1 MDDLLQAAEVLN
13 DNEIVYLQQNNLMT
27 VQLSTYVIN
36 INSQNTRIVRTNLN
50 KKANCQP
57 VFIVNFD
64 Y

>member
-1 MDDLLQAAEVLN
+1 MSLVIIRIFSRVNVVQFLMDDLLQAAGVLN
-13 DNEIVYLQQNNLMT
+13 DNEIIYLHHNNF
-27 VQLSTYVIN
+27 
-36 INSQNTRIVRTNLN
+36 N

>member
-1 MDDLLQAAEVLN
+1 
-13 DNEIVYLQQNNLMT
+13 MT